1 VEVSLPIS
9 PPAGPEAAPEL
20 AFSIEDGGVMDHAAV
35 PTLRFGLRI
44 GSSTPVRSLSLNV
57 QLRIAA
63 TRRRYTDAE
72 ELGLAQLFGRA
83 EQWSRSL
90 RSLHWTNLAVQVPAF
105 EATTLVELPVTCT
118 YDLEVTGSQYMNAL
132 EDGEVPLEFLFAGTL
147 FYTGPDGRLQVR
159 PLSWDREAEFRLP
172 VATWRQMMDRWF
184 PDSAWLR
191 LRSDAFKRLH
201 AYRSRNAH
209 LSWEETVDALLR
221 EAGEGGE

>member
-1 VEVSLPIS
+1 VEASLPIS

-44 GSSTPVRSLSLNV
+44 DSSTPVRSLSLNV
-57 QLRIAA
+57 QVRIAA
-63 TRRRYTDAE
+63 TRRRYSDAE

-105 EATTLVELPVTCT
+105 EASTHVELPVTCT

-132 EDGEVPLEFLFAGTL
+132 EDGEVPLEFLFGGTL
-147 FYTGPDGRLQVR
+147 FYGGAGGRLQVR
-159 PLSWDREAEFRLP
+159 PLPWDREADFRLP
-172 VATWRQMMDRWF
+172 VAVWRELMDRHF

-191 LRSDAFKRLH
+191 LRRDSIDRLH
-201 AYRSRNAH
+201 SYRARHAL
-209 LSWEETVDALLR
+209 LSWDDTVEKLLR
-221 EAGEGGE
+221 EDG